1 MGKSLYMIV
10 LVAWFLVLGES
21 FVLFEI
27 IIPASPRIHSVG
39 ALTLFGLAKILMTF
53 ALGVLWFVVIGWMR
67 NRYVKSKLLLD
78 RN

>member
-39 ALTLFGLAKILMTF
+39 ALTLFGLAKVLMTL
-53 ALGVLWFVVIGWMR
+53 ALGILWFVVIGWMR
-67 NRYVKSKLLLD
+67 NVYVRSRSLVKG
-78 RN
+78 N